1 MNVKLKFSLPA
12 AISAYLG
19 VTEPALFGVT
29 LKYVYP
35 FVAGMIGSGIAG
47 LFCTSFNITA
57 NAIGI
62 GGLPGILSIQAKYM
76 GLFAIDMV
84 IAIVIPFVLT
94 FIFPSCWFLDKS

>member
-1 MNVKLKFSLPA
+1 
-12 AISAYLG
+12 
-19 VTEPALFGVT
+19 
-29 LKYVYP
+29 
-35 FVAGMIGSGIAG
+35 MIGSGIAG

-94 FIFPSCWFLDKS
+94 FIFRRVGFLTKAEDEVKSDENSQVQVVVEAKRMRKCLQEQ